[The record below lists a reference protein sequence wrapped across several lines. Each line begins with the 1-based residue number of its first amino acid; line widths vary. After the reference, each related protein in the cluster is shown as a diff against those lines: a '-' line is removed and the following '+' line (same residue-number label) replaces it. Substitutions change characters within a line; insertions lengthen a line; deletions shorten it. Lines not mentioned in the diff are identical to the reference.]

1 MLININQLDI
11 DFELFLQAD
20 YTQHTGSCTKHQVYE
35 LTDIHEKFG
44 GFPDTYCLENTI
56 IHQLWWSRDQ
66 IDFEDLGNKLNME
79 VITISSI
86 CQPPGCVI
94 PLHRDTFFRIKEQF
108 PNDSRQLVRANVYL
122 EDYKVGQFIQYIDEQ
137 SNYQTSTNWRQ
148 GDGFLWDSEPLHL
161 SANAGMQNK
170 YTLQVSGF
178 LKK

>member
-1 MLININQLDI
+1 MLINLHQLDL

-20 YTQHTGSCTKHQVYE
+20 YNSHSGSCISHLATE
-35 LTDIHEKFG
+35 LADDYAPYG
-44 GFPDTYCLENTI
+44 GLPKSYCLENTV
-56 IHQLWWSRDQ
+56 IHQLWWTQNQ

-79 VITISSI
+79 VVTVSSI

-94 PLHRDTFFRIKEQF
+94 PLHRDTFFQMKKRF
-108 PNDSRQLVRANVYL
+108 PNDSRQKVRANIYL

-137 SNYQTSTNWRQ
+137 SKYQTSTNWLQ

-178 LKK
+178 LKA

>member
-1 MLININQLDI
+1 MLVNIHQLDI
-11 DFELFLQAD
+11 DFDLFLQAD
-20 YTQHTGSCTKHQVYE
+20 YTQHTGSCIKHQVYE

-44 GFPDTYCLENTI
+44 GFPDSYCLENTI
-56 IHQLWWSRDQ
+56 IHQLWWTADQ

-79 VITISSI
+79 VVTVSSI

-94 PLHRDTFFRIKEQF
+94 PLHRDTFFRIKEKF
-108 PNDSRQLVRANVYL
+108 PNDPRLLVRANVYL

-137 SNYQTSTNWRQ
+137 SKYQTSTNWRQ
-148 GDGFLWDSEPLHL
+148 GDGFLWDHEPLHL

-178 LKK
+178 LKA

>member
-1 MLININQLDI
+1 MLINLHQLDL
-11 DFELFLQAD
+11 DFDLFLQAD
-20 YTQHTGSCTKHQVYE
+20 YTQHIGSCIKHQVYE

-44 GFPDTYCLENTI
+44 GFPTTYCLENTI
-56 IHQLWWSRDQ
+56 IHQLWWTPDQ
-66 IDFEDLGNKLNME
+66 IDYAELGNKLNME
-79 VITISSI
+79 VVSVSSI

-94 PLHRDTFFRIKEQF
+94 PLHRDTFFRIKEKF
-108 PNDSRQLVRANVYL
+108 PNDTRLMVRANIYL

-178 LKK
+178 LKE